1 MGGSMLNELLRMSDE
16 QEFWN
21 SAVIES
27 CDLE

>member
-1 MGGSMLNELLRMSDE
+1 MLNELLRMSDE